1 MLDTKRQMTNKENNP
16 PAMTATATLPS
27 LGDATASSSTAPEKP
42 IRKDLRRIHDESSF
56 LDNSTSYICDNSGDP
71 EYSMINRLMAD
82 FNLNRDSVIGQKRTP
97 LKSLKIPDATA
108 KVASPI
114 KMASPY
120 KPSASA
126 RNLSFSQDDSAARP
140 DAHADDTLE
149 EMEYV
154 LDRGLNYVPKRLR
167 EQLEQQREQESSAS
181 DDTATTVRRVELSTD
196 GKDGSDDNNE
206 NAGNCASNNSE
217 NHSPDSSNDK
227 SIGDDDDDDVI
238 FIESSPEN
246 SFTTTTGHFRSAV
259 GSVENTFYTAKS
271 DLHRGSTSS
280 NQSSTLINRS
290 DNDHQNDRSDVIV
303 LDDSGINRSASLDD
317 SESLNEP
324 NGADRALDAMPNFND
339 TLERVE
345 YYMAQAEKMMQKAKA
360 SPEPATP
367 VVKSL
372 AHPSTPQQAR
382 LLKAATPKSAKAIT
396 PTVKLLKA
404 QTPNPRLLTPD
415 IGSGKKALPTSA
427 KKAAPKALTPA
438 KMDAFKRP
446 ARSPAVQVRSASKL
460 TDARPLTRIPSKI
473 KAPSSLQKSQFRH
486 IASPIAAY
494 INHTPQVPLMKTVKS
509 VKSLQ
514 QNRAFAVPSAGHD
527 LDESVQSTETFSA
540 KTPLPCKMYTS
551 AAQRQVTLK
560 TNRPAA
566 RPSQHICTNIFVFH
580 SIY

>member
-16 PAMTATATLPS
+16 PAMTTTVTLPS
-27 LGDATASSSTAPEKP
+27 SSGDAIASSSTAPEKP

-126 RNLSFSQDDSAARP
+126 RNMSFGQDESAVRS

-181 DDTATTVRRVELSTD
+181 DDTASTVRRVELPTD
-196 GKDGSDDNNE
+196 GKDGSDDDNE
-206 NAGNCASNNSE
+206 NDGNCESNNSE
-217 NHSPDSSNDK
+217 NHGPDGSNDK
-227 SIGDDDDDDVI
+227 SIGKEDDDDDVI
-238 FIESSPEN
+238 FIESSPES

-290 DNDHQNDRSDVIV
+290 EMDQQNDRSDVIV

-317 SESLNEP
+317 SDALNAQ
-324 NGADRALDAMPNFND
+324 NDSDRSLDAMPNFND

-360 SPEPATP
+360 SPKPATP
-367 VVKSL
+367 VVQLL

-404 QTPNPRLLTPD
+404 HTPNPKLLTPD

-427 KKAAPKALTPA
+427 KKAAPRVLTPVA
-438 KMDAFKRP
+438 MDAFKRP

-460 TDARPLTRIPSKI
+460 ADARPPTRIPSKL

-509 VKSLQ
+509 AKSLQ
-514 QNRAFAVPSAGHD
+514 QNKAFAVPSAGRD

-551 AAQRQVTLK
+551 AAQRQVTL
-560 TNRPAA
+560 ND
-566 RPSQHICTNIFVFH
+566 
-580 SIY
+580 